1 MEKKQEK
8 KQDQNKVEKRD
19 PFFNLKYLAYCMSQ
33 QPAKRSDV
41 DLSDFIRFAR
51 YSICSERGI
60 AFWDPVWDTYTD
72 EQIIIEYYAILLDKD
87 ATFREEF
94 ESKLNSTLGLA
105 DEDVDWMD
113 KMIAENQKE
122 REAMAEKQAEA
133 DFDFKPDSLGE

>member
-1 MEKKQEK
+1 MEKKKQET
-8 KQDQNKVEKRD
+8 NKVERD

-51 YSICSERGI
+51 FNICNERGI
-60 AFWDPVWDTYTD
+60 AFWDPVWDNYTD
-72 EQIIIEYYAILLDKD
+72 EQILIEYYAILLERDSS
-87 ATFREEF
+87 FREEF
-94 ESKLNSTLGLA
+94 ESKLNSTMDLA

-122 REAMAEKQAEA
+122 REAKAKEEAEA
-133 DFDFKPDSLGE
+133 NFDFKPDIIGD